1 MRRQLRG
8 AVGAEVARRN
18 QSAVLPR
25 TVSSRGLGTRQR
37 PATRLRPPQAR
48 EIVAFITVSGEPES
62 TLGAVGELI
71 ERHHVFNLF
80 RHRVTAED
88 VVVHR
93 RDDANLVLLHPPG
106 SALRDEHD
114 LVIPQPSRYLHPIP
128 LPDARSEMDALS
140 HRFVYFIAQEDLRGK
155 VLYLRRDGH
164 YGLVQLGKS
173 NSSLPRAG
181 PPSTSGQVTRPTPSA
196 LPSQLRRLDR

>member
-1 MRRQLRG
+1 
-8 AVGAEVARRN
+8 
-18 QSAVLPR
+18 
-25 TVSSRGLGTRQR
+25 
-37 PATRLRPPQAR
+37 
-48 EIVAFITVSGEPES
+48 
-62 TLGAVGELI
+62 
-71 ERHHVFNLF
+71 VFNLF

-128 LPDARSEMDALS
+128 LPDVRSEMDALS

-181 PPSTSGQVTRPTPSA
+181 PPSASGQVTRPTPSA